1 MKLENVPPSGFLMS
15 SLRAVGYSLETAI
28 ADIIDNSISAE
39 ASEIDILFDGEV
51 DQPFLAILDN
61 GSGMSPE
68 SAREAMRLAGSSPLR
83 ARGESDLGRFGL
95 GMKTASL
102 SQCRKLTIVTKVDD
116 VVSGFTWDLDL
127 IEESGEWQLAVHD
140 RSDIRDIP
148 YVEELNARRSGT
160 LVVWRNLDRLVEGAA
175 DTGRHLDAK
184 MASVREHLS
193 LVFHRFVTGDGVK
206 RVKITTNF
214 VELKPID
221 PFLSR
226 AGRTQSSP
234 VEFLDIEGSRVSI
247 RAYTLPFVNKMS
259 KTERE
264 MATSQGSLRDTQGF
278 YVYRANRLVIWGTW
292 FRLTQRTEL
301 GRLTRVRVDVP
312 NSLDHLWNLDI
323 KKSSA
328 VPPLVI
334 RDRLR
339 ELAARFVEPSER
351 AHRFRGRNLAA
362 DDSVSRMWDVIED
375 RESTSYRIN
384 RSHPA
389 LTRLTDSMSTDQLAM
404 LQAVLGIVESAYP
417 MQDLF
422 NRMSGSTTV
431 NPVDIDLD
439 ALESTIV
446 ELWRLGSHAVDAETF
461 FESMSSGEPFNLL
474 SNRRTETIQK
484 LKGIGTNG

>member
-15 SLRAVGYSLETAI
+15 SMRAVGYSLETAV
-28 ADIIDNSISAE
+28 ADIVDNSISAA
-39 ASEIDILFDGEV
+39 ASEIDILFDSGG
-51 DQPFLAILDN
+51 DQPYVAILDN

-68 SAREAMRLAGSSPLR
+68 SAREAMRLAGNSPLG

-102 SQCRKLTIVTKVDD
+102 SQCRKLTIVTKAEGVF
-116 VVSGFTWDLDL
+116 SAFTWDLDL
-127 IEESGEWQLAVHD
+127 IEGSGEWQLVIHD
-140 RSDIRDIP
+140 PSEIGDIP
-148 YVEELNARRSGT
+148 YADELKARNSGT
-160 LVVWRNLDRLVEGAA
+160 LVVWRNLDRLIEGAA

-184 MASVREHLS
+184 MVSVRDHLS
-193 LVFHRFVTGDGVK
+193 LVFHRFMTGDSANK
-206 RVKITTNF
+206 VKITMNF
-214 VELKPID
+214 VGVEPID

-234 VEFLDIEGSRVSI
+234 VEFLDIEGSRVSV
-247 RAYTLPFVNKMS
+247 RAYTLPFANKMS

-264 MATSQGSLRDTQGF
+264 MATSQGPLRDTQGF

-334 RDRLR
+334 RERLR

-351 AHRFRGRNLAA
+351 AHRFRGRNVAA
-362 DDSVSRMWDVIED
+362 GESISRVWEVIED
-375 RESTSYRIN
+375 RESTSYHIN

-389 LTRLTDSMSTDQLAM
+389 VTRLTDSMSSEQLAM
-404 LQAVLGIVESAYP
+404 LQAVFGIVEAGYP
-417 MQDLF
+417 MQDMF
-422 NRMSGSTTV
+422 NRMSTSASIG
-431 NPVDIDLD
+431 PIDIDLD

-446 ELWRLGSHAVDAETF
+446 ELWRLGSHAGDAEAF
-461 FESMSSGEPFNLL
+461 FESMAAGEPFNLL
-474 SNRRTETIQK
+474 LSRRAEMIQK
-484 LKGIGTNG
+484 LKGIGANG